1 MQLLCGFCNY
11 LAAGNAD
18 LVNHVKRKHRH
29 HPKFK
34 VSCSYPLCTF
44 TSKSWASFKVHMS
57 KKHRQNLRQ
66 LNQNDSDVDDENV
79 DGGGDENGP
88 FIPETKQEIYSGIL
102 SMILKL
108 ESKYRVSQVALNEI
122 VSGTREL
129 IESIQNHEQGQF
141 AQETLAQM
149 SSQAKRATLYKR
161 MWSYIEP
168 QKIFLGKEYKTVK
181 GRPRK
186 VNQYGY
192 YIPIDKVIQA
202 VLHST
207 NVLNWIENDHFS
219 HDDIMRDFCDGTY
232 IRNSPYFQA
241 HPEALQIILF
251 YDDAEFC
258 NPIGHRTKKHSMGMF
273 YWTLGNFPPSRRSC
287 YSSIFL
293 LAVAKTKHL
302 KKWGLHNLLSSF
314 IITLQRLDTGIQVII
329 NGIEKEVHG
338 RLIAAPCD
346 SLGSASLGGYKMPG
360 AFALKPCRS
369 CNISSEQMQR
379 ICEVSKL
386 RLRTNADHDE
396 FEKIWNDESLSK
408 QQKVYWSKWFGINCS
423 SPLRSLHYINL
434 QKLLVHDPMHV
445 LLEGVVQ
452 MNLLLLMK
460 WAVQQKILSIQWL
473 NTQLQSFRYSY
484 IDELNKPELFE
495 AKNLL
500 KFSKVKQNAAS
511 MLTLCYVLPL
521 ILKKKAAELGVHY
534 DLFMTLMRIV
544 TIAFSPT
551 ATLDTG
557 GELEVLVGHYLSHFK
572 LLYPNKS
579 KTPKMHFLLHL
590 INQVEFGPL
599 KYCSVIRMEAKH
611 NFFKQHSW
619 KNFRNLPLSLAVKH
633 QKNLC
638 FELGDSQNST
648 YLVKIDEMKEGS
660 GFVFDDCF
668 PHLKNEFRAE
678 VLVRYN
684 LREYSGVEVRK
695 LNELVIEGIKYKA
708 GCGLLFGW
716 EDKEPIFAEVDT
728 IAIFRNTKF
737 FVLKVFNTEVYDS
750 NANAYIVNESN
761 TQKVATQQGLKNKW
775 PLPIYSRD
783 GDLLITNRVGHFG
796 SGLV

>member
-11 LAAGNAD
+11 IAVDNGG

-29 HPKFK
+29 HPNFK
-34 VSCSYPLCTF
+34 VSCSYPLCNF

-57 KKHRQNLRQ
+57 KKHRQNEGQ
-66 LNQNDSDVDDENV
+66 INPNNSDENEENV
-79 DGGGDENGP
+79 QIGGHENGP
-88 FIPETKQEIYSGIL
+88 YAVETKQEISNGIL

-129 IESIQNHEQGQF
+129 IESLQSDEQRLF
-141 AQETLAQM
+141 AQETLGQM
-149 SSQAKRATLYKR
+149 CSQAKRATLYKR
-161 MWSYIEP
+161 MWSYVEP
-168 QKIFLGKEYKTVK
+168 EKIFLGKEYKTIK

-192 YIPIDKVIQA
+192 YIPIDKVIQ
-202 VLHST
+202 VLLHST
-207 NVLNWIENDHFS
+207 NVLYWIENDHFS
-219 HDDIMRDFCDGTY
+219 DDDIMRDFCDGTY
-232 IRNSPYFQA
+232 IRTNPYFQA

-258 NPIGHRTKKHSMGMF
+258 NPIGHRTKKHSMGLF
-273 YWTLGNFPPSRRSC
+273 YWTLGNFPPSHRSS

-302 KKWGLHNLLSSF
+302 KKWGLNNLLCRF
-314 IITLQRLDTGIQVII
+314 ISTLKRLDTGIKVII

-360 AFALKPCRS
+360 SFARKPCRS
-369 CNISSEQMQR
+369 CNVSSEQMQI

-396 FEKIWNDESLSK
+396 FEEILKDESLSR

-423 SPLRSLHYINL
+423 SPLRSLQYINL

-452 MNLLLLMK
+452 MHLLLLMK
-460 WAVQQKILSIQWL
+460 WAVQQKIFTLQWL
-473 NTQLQSFRYSY
+473 NTQLQSFNYSY
-484 IDELNKPELFE
+484 IDELNKPELFD
-495 AKNLL
+495 AKKCL
-500 KFSKVKQNAAS
+500 KFSKLKQNAAS

-521 ILKKKAAELGVHY
+521 ILKRKAEAIGVHY

-572 LLYPNKS
+572 RLYPNKS

-619 KNFRNLPLSLAVKH
+619 KNFKNLPLSLAVKH

-638 FELGDSQNST
+638 FELGDCQNST

-660 GFVFDDCF
+660 AFVFDDCF
-668 PHLKNEFRAE
+668 PHLQNEFRAE
-678 VLVRYN
+678 VLLRYN
-684 LREYSGVEVRK
+684 LREYTGVQVGK
-695 LNELVIEGIKYKA
+695 MKELVIEGIKYKP

-716 EDKEPIFAEVDT
+716 EDKEPIFAKIDT
-728 IAIFRNTKF
+728 MAIFQNTKF
-737 FVLKVFNTEVYDS
+737 FVLNLFNTEVYDS
-750 NANAYIVNESN
+750 NANAYIVNETN
-761 TQKVATQQGLKNKW
+761 RQKLAIHEGLKNKW
-775 PLPIYSRD
+775 PLPIYNRD
-783 GDLLITNRVGHFG
+783 GDFLITNRVGHFG